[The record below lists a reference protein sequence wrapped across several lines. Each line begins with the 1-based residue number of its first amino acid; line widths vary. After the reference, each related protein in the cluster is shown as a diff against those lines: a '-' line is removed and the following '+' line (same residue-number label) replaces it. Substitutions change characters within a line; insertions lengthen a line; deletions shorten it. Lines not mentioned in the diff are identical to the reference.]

1 MGECASTHIRERKKK
16 GMGVGGEERE
26 RRSSWRKRSRGRKER
41 EKEWMRGGTGRRAG
55 VEGETAVGG
64 GVEKTC
70 FCSHLCCFTQQT
82 PQGACHVKTQRTEPS
97 VKEFRGHLDKLNNN
111 LAGWTLGAG
120 RGSRRSCKP
129 LASMITGMRRMPLF
143 LLREIS

>member
-1 MGECASTHIRERKKK
+1 
-16 GMGVGGEERE
+16 
-26 RRSSWRKRSRGRKER
+26 
-41 EKEWMRGGTGRRAG
+41 MRGGEGRRAG
-55 VEGETAVGG
+55 VKGETAAGG

-82 PQGACHVKTQRTEPS
+82 PPQGACHVKTQRTEPS

-111 LAGWTLGAG
+111 LAGWTLGGWEGLQKKLQTFGQRLSEAIYQ
-120 RGSRRSCKP
+120 
-129 LASMITGMRRMPLF
+129 AIIGMRRMPLF